1 MQIDLATA
9 WEEVTDLFPNRN
21 AINCDG
27 IALNWREFESRAS
40 QLATLLT
47 TNGLG
52 KNSKVGLYLHN
63 CNEYVEASFAAFKIE
78 ASPVNLSYRYKADDL
93 VYLLDNA
100 DVEAI
105 FFQSCYAM
113 RIWEIRDRLPKIKL
127 FVQVD
132 DGTEGLLKG
141 AMDYER
147 ALRSLDPAVRIQ
159 RDLSSDY
166 LFYTAGTTGLPKG
179 VVHEIGAFSSYFIVQ
194 LSFRYGLGPP
204 TQIEEYRE
212 LLTEINGSVVSLPAC
227 PLMHETGSW
236 LGCFLPMLSGGSIVM
251 SSSRG
256 FNPDVC
262 LNLVEQYRVTD
273 LVFAGDA
280 FAKPILQSLDFA
292 SKRDD
297 PYDLSS
303 LNHIVSSGVTWS
315 PKVKRSLLNYCDA
328 TMTDKVMA
336 VEGVLGTSASRREAP
351 DPDVRPSRFDLVEGA
366 LFLSE
371 SGEVLGPNEEG
382 VGRVA
387 TNALVPSGYWKD
399 QEKSVATF
407 LEIDGVRYSAFGEYV
422 SVNAD
427 GSFVL
432 LGRDEVSINTADG
445 KIFPGEIEE
454 FIKQYKG
461 VADCMVVGA
470 SDGEDVEKIVA
481 LISSEDES
489 DINGSAIK
497 EFVQGQLADSEV
509 PDIVLKVVEIRRSP
523 TGNGDYRWGKVTA
536 NKQIQI

>member
-9 WEEVTDLFPNRN
+9 WEEVADLFPNRN

-27 IALNWREFESRAS
+27 QSLDWREFESRAS

-63 CNEYVEASFAAFKIE
+63 CNEYVEATFAAFKIE
-78 ASPVNLSYRYKADDL
+78 ASPVNLNYRYKSDDL

-141 AMDYER
+141 ATDYER
-147 ALRSLDPAVRIQ
+147 ALRSLEPAVRTQ
-159 RDLSSDY
+159 RDFSSNY

-179 VVHEIGAFSSYFIVQ
+179 VVHEVGAFSSYFLGQVA
-194 LSFRYGLGPP
+194 LRYGLEAP
-204 TQIEEYRE
+204 TQIEDYRA
-212 LLTEINGSVVSLPAC
+212 LLTEINGSVVALPAC
-227 PLMHETGSW
+227 PLIHETGSW

-273 LVFAGDA
+273 LVFIGDA
-280 FAKPILQSLDFA
+280 FAKPILESLDFA
-292 SKRDD
+292 LKRDD

-303 LNHIVSSGVTWS
+303 LTQIVSSGVTWS
-315 PKVKRSLLNYCDA
+315 PDVKRSLLSHCDVI
-328 TMTDKVMA
+328 MTDNVIA
-336 VEGVLGTSASRREAP
+336 VEGVLGSSTSTRETLGSNLDLAK
-351 DPDVRPSRFDLVEGA
+351 FNLVEGA
-366 LFLSE
+366 VLLSE
-371 SGEVLGPNEEG
+371 SGEVLGSDEG
-382 VGRVA
+382 VVGRVA
-387 TNALVPSGYWKD
+387 TDTLVPIRYWKD
-399 QEKSVATF
+399 QEKSEKTF
-407 LEIDGVRYSAFGEYV
+407 LEIAGVSLSASGDHV
-422 SVNAD
+422 SVSDD
-427 GSFVL
+427 GSFFL
-432 LGRDEVSINTADG
+432 LGRDEVSINIANERV
-445 KIFPGEIEE
+445 FPGEIEE
-454 FIKQYKG
+454 VIKGYKG
-461 VADCMVVGA
+461 VVDCTVVGI
-470 SDGEDVEKIVA
+470 SDGEDLEKIVA
-481 LISSEDES
+481 LIAYEEESSIDES
-489 DINGSAIK
+489 TIQ
-497 EFVQGQLADSEV
+497 EFVKEQLASIKV
-509 PDIVLKVVEIRRSP
+509 PDRMLRVVEVRRSP
-523 TGNGDYRWGKVTA
+523 AGNGDYRWAKETA
-536 NKQIQI
+536 MKQIRQ

>member
-9 WEEVTDLFPNRN
+9 WEEVADLFPNRN

-27 IALNWREFESRAS
+27 RSLDWREFESRAS

-63 CNEYVEASFAAFKIE
+63 CNEYVEATFAAFKIE
-78 ASPVNLSYRYKADDL
+78 ASPVNLNYRYKSDDL

-141 AMDYER
+141 ATDYER
-147 ALRSLDPAVRIQ
+147 ALRSLEPAVRTQ
-159 RDLSSDY
+159 RDFSSNY

-179 VVHEIGAFSSYFIVQ
+179 VVHEVGAFSSYFLGQVA
-194 LSFRYGLGPP
+194 LRYGREAP
-204 TQIEEYRE
+204 TQIEDYRA
-212 LLTEINGSVVSLPAC
+212 LLTEINGSVVALPAC
-227 PLMHETGSW
+227 PLIHETGSW

-273 LVFAGDA
+273 LVFIGDA
-280 FAKPILQSLDFA
+280 FAKPILESLDFA
-292 SKRDD
+292 LKRDD

-303 LNHIVSSGVTWS
+303 LTQIVSSGVTWS
-315 PKVKRSLLNYCDA
+315 PDVKRSLLSHCDVI
-328 TMTDKVMA
+328 MTDNVIA
-336 VEGVLGTSASRREAP
+336 VEGVLGSSTSTRETLGSNLDLAK
-351 DPDVRPSRFDLVEGA
+351 FNLVEGA
-366 LFLSE
+366 VLLSE
-371 SGEVLGPNEEG
+371 SGEVLGSDEG
-382 VGRVA
+382 VVGRVA
-387 TNALVPSGYWKD
+387 TDTLVPIRYWKD
-399 QEKSVATF
+399 QEKSEKTF
-407 LEIDGVRYSAFGEYV
+407 LEIAGVSLSASGDHV
-422 SVNAD
+422 SVSDD
-427 GSFVL
+427 GSFFL
-432 LGRDEVSINTADG
+432 LGRDEVSINIANERV
-445 KIFPGEIEE
+445 FPGEIEE
-454 FIKQYKG
+454 VIKGYKG
-461 VADCMVVGA
+461 VVDCTVVGI
-470 SDGEDVEKIVA
+470 SDGEDLEKIVA
-481 LISSEDES
+481 LIAYEEELSIDES
-489 DINGSAIK
+489 TIQ
-497 EFVQGQLADSEV
+497 EFVKGQLASIKV
-509 PDIVLKVVEIRRSP
+509 PDRMLRVVEVRRSP
-523 TGNGDYRWGKVTA
+523 AGNGDYRWAKETA
-536 NKQIQI
+536 MKQIQQ

>member
-9 WEEVTDLFPNRN
+9 WEEVADLFPNRN

-27 IALNWREFESRAS
+27 RSLDWREFESRAS

-63 CNEYVEASFAAFKIE
+63 CNEYVEATFAAFKIE
-78 ASPVNLSYRYKADDL
+78 ASPVNLNYRYKSDDL

-141 AMDYER
+141 ATDYER
-147 ALRSLDPAVRIQ
+147 ALRSLEPAVRTQ
-159 RDLSSDY
+159 RDFSSNY

-179 VVHEIGAFSSYFIVQ
+179 VVHEVGAFSSYFLGQVA
-194 LSFRYGLGPP
+194 LRYGLEAP
-204 TQIEEYRE
+204 TQIEDYRA
-212 LLTEINGSVVSLPAC
+212 LLTEINGSVVALPAC
-227 PLMHETGSW
+227 PLIHETGSW

-273 LVFAGDA
+273 LVFIGDA
-280 FAKPILQSLDFA
+280 FAKPILESLDFA
-292 SKRDD
+292 LKRDD

-303 LNHIVSSGVTWS
+303 LTQIVSSGVTWS
-315 PKVKRSLLNYCDA
+315 PDVKRSLLSHCDVI
-328 TMTDKVMA
+328 MTDNVIA
-336 VEGVLGTSASRREAP
+336 VEGVLGSSTSTRETLGSNLDLAK
-351 DPDVRPSRFDLVEGA
+351 FNLVEGA
-366 LFLSE
+366 VLLSE
-371 SGEVLGPNEEG
+371 SGEVLGSDEG
-382 VGRVA
+382 VVGRVA
-387 TNALVPSGYWKD
+387 TDTLVPIRYWKD
-399 QEKSVATF
+399 QEKSEKTF
-407 LEIDGVRYSAFGEYV
+407 LEIAGVSLSASGDHV
-422 SVNAD
+422 SVSDD
-427 GSFVL
+427 GSFFL
-432 LGRDEVSINTADG
+432 LGRDEVSINIANERV
-445 KIFPGEIEE
+445 FPGEIEE
-454 FIKQYKG
+454 VIKGYKG
-461 VADCMVVGA
+461 VVDCTVVGI
-470 SDGEDVEKIVA
+470 SDSEDLEKIVA
-481 LISSEDES
+481 LIAYEEESSIDES
-489 DINGSAIK
+489 TIQ
-497 EFVQGQLADSEV
+497 EFVKEQLASIKV
-509 PDIVLKVVEIRRSP
+509 PDRMLKVVEVRRSP
-523 TGNGDYRWGKVTA
+523 AGTGDYRWAKETA
-536 NKQIQI
+536 MKRIQQ

>member
-9 WEEVTDLFPNRN
+9 WEEVADLLPNRN

-27 IALNWREFESRAS
+27 RSLDWREFESRAS

-63 CNEYVEASFAAFKIE
+63 CNEYVEATFAAFKIE
-78 ASPVNLSYRYKADDL
+78 ASPVNLNYRYKSDDL

-141 AMDYER
+141 ATDYER
-147 ALRSLDPAVRIQ
+147 ALRSLEPAVRTQ
-159 RDLSSDY
+159 RDFSSNY

-179 VVHEIGAFSSYFIVQ
+179 VVHEVGAFSSYFLGQVA
-194 LSFRYGLGPP
+194 LRYGLEAP
-204 TQIEEYRE
+204 TQIEDYRA
-212 LLTEINGSVVSLPAC
+212 LLSEINGSVVALPAC
-227 PLMHETGSW
+227 PLIHETGSW

-273 LVFAGDA
+273 LVFIGDA
-280 FAKPILQSLDFA
+280 FAKPILESLDFA
-292 SKRDD
+292 LKRDD

-303 LNHIVSSGVTWS
+303 LTQIVSSGVTWS
-315 PKVKRSLLNYCDA
+315 PDVKRSLLSHCDVI
-328 TMTDKVMA
+328 MTDNVIA
-336 VEGVLGTSASRREAP
+336 VEGVLGSSTSTRETLGSNLDLAK
-351 DPDVRPSRFDLVEGA
+351 FNLVEGA
-366 LFLSE
+366 VLLSE
-371 SGEVLGPNEEG
+371 SGEVLGSDEG
-382 VGRVA
+382 VVGRVA
-387 TNALVPSGYWKD
+387 TDTLVPIRYWKD
-399 QEKSVATF
+399 QEKSEKTF
-407 LEIDGVRYSAFGEYV
+407 LEIAGVSLSASGDHV
-422 SVNAD
+422 SVSDD
-427 GSFVL
+427 GSFFL
-432 LGRDEVSINTADG
+432 LGRDEVSINIANERV
-445 KIFPGEIEE
+445 FPGEIEE
-454 FIKQYKG
+454 VIKGYKG
-461 VADCMVVGA
+461 VVDCTVVGI
-470 SDGEDVEKIVA
+470 SDSEDLEKIVA
-481 LISSEDES
+481 LIAYEEESNIDES
-489 DINGSAIK
+489 TIQ
-497 EFVQGQLADSEV
+497 EFVKEQLASIKV
-509 PDIVLKVVEIRRSP
+509 PDRMLKVVEVRRSP
-523 TGNGDYRWGKVTA
+523 AGTGDYRWAKETA
-536 NKQIQI
+536 MKRIQQ

>member
-9 WEEVTDLFPNRN
+9 WEEVADLFPNRN

-27 IALNWREFESRAS
+27 RSLDWREFESRAS

-63 CNEYVEASFAAFKIE
+63 CNEYVEATFAAFKIE
-78 ASPVNLSYRYKADDL
+78 ASPVNLNYRYKSDDL

-127 FVQVD
+127 FVQID

-147 ALRSLDPAVRIQ
+147 ALRSLEPAVRTQ
-159 RDLSSDY
+159 RDFSSNY

-179 VVHEIGAFSSYFIVQ
+179 VVHEVGAFSSYFLGQVA
-194 LSFRYGLGPP
+194 LRYGLEAP
-204 TQIEEYRE
+204 TQIEDYRA
-212 LLTEINGSVVSLPAC
+212 LLTEINGSVVALPAC
-227 PLMHETGSW
+227 PLIHETGSW

-273 LVFAGDA
+273 LVFIGDA
-280 FAKPILQSLDFA
+280 FAKPILESLDFA
-292 SKRDD
+292 LKRDD

-303 LNHIVSSGVTWS
+303 LTQIVSSGVTWS
-315 PKVKRSLLNYCDA
+315 PDVKRSLLSHCDVI
-328 TMTDKVMA
+328 MTDNVIA
-336 VEGVLGTSASRREAP
+336 VEGVLGSSTSTRETLGSNLDLAK
-351 DPDVRPSRFDLVEGA
+351 FNLVEGA
-366 LFLSE
+366 VLLSE
-371 SGEVLGPNEEG
+371 SGEVLGSDEG
-382 VGRVA
+382 VVGRVA
-387 TNALVPSGYWKD
+387 TDTLVPIRYWKD
-399 QEKSVATF
+399 QEKSEKTF
-407 LEIDGVRYSAFGEYV
+407 LEIAGVSLSASGDHV
-422 SVNAD
+422 SVSDD
-427 GSFVL
+427 GSFFL
-432 LGRDEVSINTADG
+432 LGRDEVSINIANERV
-445 KIFPGEIEE
+445 FPGEIEE
-454 FIKQYKG
+454 VIKGYKG
-461 VADCMVVGA
+461 VVDCTVVGI
-470 SDGEDVEKIVA
+470 SDSEDLEKIVA
-481 LISSEDES
+481 LIAYEEESNIDES
-489 DINGSAIK
+489 TIQ
-497 EFVQGQLADSEV
+497 EFVKEQLASIKV
-509 PDIVLKVVEIRRSP
+509 PDRMLKVVEVRRSP
-523 TGNGDYRWGKVTA
+523 AGTGDYRWAKETA
-536 NKQIQI
+536 MKRIQQ

>member
-9 WEEVTDLFPNRN
+9 WEEVADLFPNRN

-27 IALNWREFESRAS
+27 RSLDWREFESRAS

-63 CNEYVEASFAAFKIE
+63 CNEYVEATFAAFKIE
-78 ASPVNLSYRYKADDL
+78 ASPVNLNYRYKSDDL

-147 ALRSLDPAVRIQ
+147 ALRSLEPAVRTQ
-159 RDLSSDY
+159 RDFSSNY

-179 VVHEIGAFSSYFIVQ
+179 VVHEVGAFSSYFFGQVA
-194 LSFRYGLGPP
+194 LRYGLEAP
-204 TQIEEYRE
+204 TQIEDYRA
-212 LLTEINGSVVSLPAC
+212 LLTEINGSVVALPAC
-227 PLMHETGSW
+227 PLIHETGSW

-273 LVFAGDA
+273 LVFIGDA
-280 FAKPILQSLDFA
+280 FAKPILESLDFA
-292 SKRDD
+292 LKRDD

-303 LNHIVSSGVTWS
+303 LTQIVSSGVTWS
-315 PKVKRSLLNYCDA
+315 PDVKRSLLSHCDVI
-328 TMTDKVMA
+328 MTDNVIA
-336 VEGVLGTSASRREAP
+336 VEGVLGSSTSTRETLGSNLDLAK
-351 DPDVRPSRFDLVEGA
+351 FNLVEGA
-366 LFLSE
+366 VLLSE
-371 SGEVLGPNEEG
+371 SGEVLGSDEG
-382 VGRVA
+382 VVGRVA
-387 TNALVPSGYWKD
+387 TDTLVPIRYWKD
-399 QEKSVATF
+399 QEKSEKTF
-407 LEIDGVRYSAFGEYV
+407 LEIAGVSLSASGDHV
-422 SVNAD
+422 SVSDD
-427 GSFVL
+427 GSFFL
-432 LGRDEVSINTADG
+432 LGRDEVSINIANERV
-445 KIFPGEIEE
+445 FPGEIEE
-454 FIKQYKG
+454 VIKGYKG
-461 VADCMVVGA
+461 VVDCTVVGI
-470 SDGEDVEKIVA
+470 SDSEDLEKIVA
-481 LISSEDES
+481 LIAYEEESSIDES
-489 DINGSAIK
+489 TIQ
-497 EFVQGQLADSEV
+497 EFVKEQLASIKV
-509 PDIVLKVVEIRRSP
+509 PDRMLRVVEVRRSP
-523 TGNGDYRWGKVTA
+523 AGNGDYRWAKETA
-536 NKQIQI
+536 MKRIQQ

>member
-9 WEEVTDLFPNRN
+9 WEEVADLFPNRN

-27 IALNWREFESRAS
+27 RSLDWREFESRAS

-63 CNEYVEASFAAFKIE
+63 CNEYVEATFAAFKIE
-78 ASPVNLSYRYKADDL
+78 ASPVNLNYRYKSDDL

-141 AMDYER
+141 ATDYER
-147 ALRSLDPAVRIQ
+147 ALRSLEPAVRTQ
-159 RDLSSDY
+159 RDFSSNY

-179 VVHEIGAFSSYFIVQ
+179 VVHEVGAFSSYFLGQVA
-194 LSFRYGLGPP
+194 LRYGLEAP
-204 TQIEEYRE
+204 TQIEDYRD
-212 LLTEINGSVVSLPAC
+212 LLTEINGSVVALPAC
-227 PLMHETGSW
+227 PLIHQAGSW

-273 LVFAGDA
+273 LVFIGDA
-280 FAKPILQSLDFA
+280 FAKPILESLDFA
-292 SKRDD
+292 LKRDD

-303 LNHIVSSGVTWS
+303 LTQIVSSGVTWS
-315 PKVKRSLLNYCDA
+315 PDVKRSLLSHCDVI
-328 TMTDKVMA
+328 MTDNVIA
-336 VEGVLGTSASRREAP
+336 VEGVLGSSTSTRETLGSNLDLAK
-351 DPDVRPSRFDLVEGA
+351 FNLVEGA
-366 LFLSE
+366 VLLSE
-371 SGEVLGPNEEG
+371 SGEVLGSDEG
-382 VGRVA
+382 VVGRVA
-387 TNALVPSGYWKD
+387 TDTLVPIRYWKD
-399 QEKSVATF
+399 QEKSEKTF
-407 LEIDGVRYSAFGEYV
+407 LEIAGVSLSASGDHV
-422 SVNAD
+422 SVSDD
-427 GSFVL
+427 GSFFL
-432 LGRDEVSINTADG
+432 LGRDEVSINIANERV
-445 KIFPGEIEE
+445 FPGEIEE
-454 FIKQYKG
+454 VIKGYKG
-461 VADCMVVGA
+461 VVDCTVVGI
-470 SDGEDVEKIVA
+470 SDGEDLEKLVA
-481 LISSEDES
+481 LIAYEEESSIDES
-489 DINGSAIK
+489 TIQ
-497 EFVQGQLADSEV
+497 EFVKEQLASIKV
-509 PDIVLKVVEIRRSP
+509 PDRMLKVVEVRRSP
-523 TGNGDYRWGKVTA
+523 AGNGDYRWAKETA
-536 NKQIQI
+536 MKQIQQ

>member
-78 ASPVNLSYRYKADDL
+78 ASPVNLNYRYKADDL

-236 LGCFLPMLSGGSIVM
+236 LGCFLPMLSGGSIVI
-251 SSSRG
+251 SSSRW

-262 LNLVEQYRVTD
+262 LNLVEQ
-273 LVFAGDA
+273 
-280 FAKPILQSLDFA
+280 
-292 SKRDD
+292 
-297 PYDLSS
+297 
-303 LNHIVSSGVTWS
+303 
-315 PKVKRSLLNYCDA
+315 
-328 TMTDKVMA
+328 
-336 VEGVLGTSASRREAP
+336 
-351 DPDVRPSRFDLVEGA
+351 
-366 LFLSE
+366 
-371 SGEVLGPNEEG
+371 
-382 VGRVA
+382 
-387 TNALVPSGYWKD
+387 
-399 QEKSVATF
+399 
-407 LEIDGVRYSAFGEYV
+407 
-422 SVNAD
+422 
-427 GSFVL
+427 
-432 LGRDEVSINTADG
+432 
-445 KIFPGEIEE
+445 
-454 FIKQYKG
+454 
-461 VADCMVVGA
+461 
-470 SDGEDVEKIVA
+470 
-481 LISSEDES
+481 
-489 DINGSAIK
+489 
-497 EFVQGQLADSEV
+497 
-509 PDIVLKVVEIRRSP
+509 
-523 TGNGDYRWGKVTA
+523 
-536 NKQIQI
+536 

>member
-9 WEEVTDLFPNRN
+9 WEEVADLFPNRN

-27 IALNWREFESRAS
+27 RSLDWREFESRAS

-63 CNEYVEASFAAFKIE
+63 CNEYVEATFAAFKIE
-78 ASPVNLSYRYKADDL
+78 ASPVNLNYRYKSDDL

-141 AMDYER
+141 ATDYER
-147 ALRSLDPAVRIQ
+147 ALRSLEPAVRTQ
-159 RDLSSDY
+159 RDFSSNY

-179 VVHEIGAFSSYFIVQ
+179 VVHEVGAFSSYFLGQVA
-194 LSFRYGLGPP
+194 LRYGLEAP
-204 TQIEEYRE
+204 TQIEDYRA
-212 LLTEINGSVVSLPAC
+212 LLTEINGSVVALPAC
-227 PLMHETGSW
+227 PLIHETGSW

-273 LVFAGDA
+273 LVFIGDA
-280 FAKPILQSLDFA
+280 FAKPILESLDFA
-292 SKRDD
+292 LKRDD

-303 LNHIVSSGVTWS
+303 LTQIVSSGVTWS
-315 PKVKRSLLNYCDA
+315 PDVKRSLLGHCDVI
-328 TMTDKVMA
+328 MTDNVIA
-336 VEGVLGTSASRREAP
+336 VEGVLGSSTTTRETLGSNLDLAK
-351 DPDVRPSRFDLVEGA
+351 FNLVEGA
-366 LFLSE
+366 VLLSE
-371 SGEVLGPNEEG
+371 SGEVLGSDEG
-382 VGRVA
+382 VVGRVA
-387 TNALVPSGYWKD
+387 TDILVPIRYWKD
-399 QEKSVATF
+399 QEKSEKTF
-407 LEIDGVRYSAFGEYV
+407 LEIAGVSLSASGDHV
-422 SVNAD
+422 SVSDD
-427 GSFVL
+427 GSFFL
-432 LGRDEVSINTADG
+432 LGRDEVSINIANERV
-445 KIFPGEIEE
+445 FPGEIEE
-454 FIKQYKG
+454 VIKGYEG
-461 VADCMVVGA
+461 VVDCTVVGI
-470 SDGEDVEKIVA
+470 SDSEDLEKIVA
-481 LISSEDES
+481 LIAYEEESNIDES
-489 DINGSAIK
+489 TIQ
-497 EFVQGQLADSEV
+497 EFVKEQLASIKV
-509 PDIVLKVVEIRRSP
+509 PDRMLKVVEVRRSP
-523 TGNGDYRWGKVTA
+523 AGTGDYRWAKETA
-536 NKQIQI
+536 MKRIQQ